1 MARGARKA
9 AGASHGRR
17 ATSVSEANGTRQKR
31 VAVCGIV
38 GYIGAKDSVPIILD
52 ALGRLE
58 YRGYDSAGIAVID
71 EHGKLCDS
79 KAEGKLARLAER
91 LRNGERL
98 CGPVGIGHTRWA
110 THGRPSDMN
119 AHPHMDC
126 NGRLAVVHNGIIENY
141 APLRARLLEL
151 GHIFRSETDTEV
163 LAHLIELHFDGDLQE
178 ALRRTLREVRGAYAI
193 GVIST
198 DDPEHLVFARNGAS
212 PLVLGIGDGEMF
224 VASDTPAILPYTRK
238 EVIVQEGEIAVVGR
252 DGWRITD
259 YDGRPVEREV
269 VQILWDARSAEK
281 SGFKHFMLKEIFEQ
295 PNAIKETLAGRVH
308 ENGDVNIVHELD
320 AITEER
326 LRTVSKVAITGCGT
340 AFYAGMVGMYL
351 LRSLARLPV
360 EMELA
365 SEFRYGDPI
374 ADANTL
380 VVAMSQSGETADTVE
395 AVRIARDLGSPILGV
410 CNVLGSHLTR
420 LANGTL
426 YTRSGPEIG
435 VAATKTYVSQAT
447 AMALLA
453 LALAHLRGSAPKER
467 LREVAL
473 GTRLLPAAIDV
484 VLNTSDEIRKV
495 AQRYGEMRSA
505 LFIGR
510 YVNFP
515 TALEGALKLK
525 EISYIHAEGYAAG
538 EMKHGPIALLDRSTP
553 IIGVITHDR
562 VREKMISNI
571 MESRAREAPIIVV
584 ANAGD
589 DEAASIADHVFW
601 VPKVDELLAP
611 IVNVIPLQLFA
622 YHIADIAGKDVDQP
636 RNLAKT
642 VTVE

>member
-1 MARGARKA
+1 
-9 AGASHGRR
+9 
-17 ATSVSEANGTRQKR
+17 
-31 VAVCGIV
+31 VCGIV

-71 EHGKLCDS
+71 ERGNLCDS

-91 LRNGERL
+91 LRNGEKL
-98 CGPVGIGHTRWA
+98 SGPVGIGHTRWA

-141 APLRARLLEL
+141 ASLRARLLEL
-151 GHIFRSETDTEV
+151 GHVFRSETDTEV

-178 ALRRTLREVRGAYAI
+178 ALRRTLREVRGAYAV

-198 DDPEHLVFARNGAS
+198 DDPGHLVFARNGAS
-212 PLVLGIGDGEMF
+212 PLVLGIGDGEMY

-252 DGWRITD
+252 DGWHITD

-308 ENGDVNIVHELD
+308 ENGDVNVVHELD

-326 LRTVSKVAITGCGT
+326 LRSITKVTITGCGT

-374 ADANTL
+374 ADGNTL

-395 AVRIARDLGSPILGV
+395 AVRIARELGSPILGV

-426 YTRSGPEIG
+426 YTRGGPEIG

-453 LALAHLRGSAPKER
+453 LALAHVRASVPAER
-467 LREVAL
+467 LREIAL
-473 GTRLLPAAIDV
+473 GTRLLPAAVDL
-484 VLNTSDEIRKV
+484 VLNTSDDIRKV
-495 AQRYGEMRSA
+495 AQRYVEMRSA

-553 IIGVITHDR
+553 IIGIMTHDR

-571 MESRAREAPIIVV
+571 MESKAREAPIIVV

-601 VPKVDELLAP
+601 VPEVEELLAP